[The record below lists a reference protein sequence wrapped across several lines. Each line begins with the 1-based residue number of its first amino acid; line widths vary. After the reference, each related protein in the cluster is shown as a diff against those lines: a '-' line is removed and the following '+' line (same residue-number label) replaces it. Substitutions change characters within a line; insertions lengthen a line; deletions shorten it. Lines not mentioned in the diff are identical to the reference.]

1 MTNEPRTL
9 SIDRR
14 TLLGGFAAAL
24 VAPRHGFAATA
35 TDATGRTI
43 AAPDRVTRVY
53 PAGPPAAVLLY
64 TLAPDLLIGWLE
76 PLGAAE
82 REFLL
87 PGSRGPAASAA
98 AHRPR
103 RRCQPRGGQFAQAR
117 SHRRRRHGERKLQG
131 ACRNHAATD
140 RHSLRA
146 VRRPLRADRA
156 DLPRAGRTRR
166 PRRGSGKTRALC
178 RRHDDDRQGAQRRR
192 AERRAAARL
201 LRPRQERPAD
211 RPQAVR

>member
-24 VAPRHGFAATA
+24 IAPRHGFAATA

-43 AAPDRVTRVY
+43 TAPDRVSRVY

-87 PGSRGPAASAA
+87 PEVAARPQVPRLTGRGGAVNLEAVNSLKPDLIVDAGTVNASYKALAETHSNRPAFPTRCSTAASSRSCRPTARSGSSSAA
-98 AHRPR
+98 PR
-103 RRCQPRGGQFAQAR
+103 RRKNSRAMPKAR
-117 SHRRRRHGERKLQG
+117 
-131 ACRNHAATD
+131 
-140 RHSLRA
+140 
-146 VRRPLRADRA
+146 
-156 DLPRAGRTRR
+156 
-166 PRRGSGKTRALC
+166 
-178 RRHDDDRQGAQRRR
+178 
-192 AERRAAARL
+192 
-201 LRPRQERPAD
+201 
-211 RPQAVR
+211 